1 MRSVCKIYK
10 LRKRFKRYTLSSETE
25 LGCLTNKIICL
36 KNCNFFLISACIF
49 IGNRNDQ
56 EFGTAIDIIKH
67 GGIRKMTNTETLS
80 YPVVQ
85 SREEKIENAATGVS
99 FIKDVK
105 NASDYELTQ
114 ASANGDMGA
123 FEEVY
128 NRHHRRVYAIC
139 LRMLKNVTEAE
150 DLTQDVF
157 IQLYRKIGSFR
168 GDSAFTTWLHRLTV
182 NQVLMHFRKRNVK
195 YEKTTEEGEAPI
207 QIVGGTE
214 NPRKMPVVD
223 KIALENAIEQL
234 PPGYKNVFIL
244 HDIEGYE
251 HEEVARILGCSVGT
265 SKSQLHKARLK
276 LRKLLQ
282 KKANPR
288 LVGVW

>member
-1 MRSVCKIYK
+1 
-10 LRKRFKRYTLSSETE
+10 
-25 LGCLTNKIICL
+25 
-36 KNCNFFLISACIF
+36 
-49 IGNRNDQ
+49 
-56 EFGTAIDIIKH
+56 
-67 GGIRKMTNTETLS
+67 MTRTETLD
-80 YPVVQ
+80 YPIWQ
-85 SREEKIENAATGVS
+85 EKAEAEKGA
-99 FIKDVK
+99 DVK
-105 NASDYELTQ
+105 HLENLDTASDYELAQ
-114 ASANGDMGA
+114 AASKGDMFA
-123 FEEVY
+123 FEETY
-128 NRHHRRVYAIC
+128 QRHHRRVYAIC
-139 LRMLKNVTEAE
+139 LRMLQNAAEAE

-182 NQVLMHFRKRNVK
+182 NQVLMHFRKRTVK
-195 YEKTTEEGEAPI
+195 FEKTTEEGETPV

-214 NPRKMPVVD
+214 NPRKMPIVD

-234 PPGYKNVFIL
+234 PNGYKNVFVL

-288 LVGVW
+288 LVGAW

>member
-1 MRSVCKIYK
+1 
-10 LRKRFKRYTLSSETE
+10 
-25 LGCLTNKIICL
+25 
-36 KNCNFFLISACIF
+36 
-49 IGNRNDQ
+49 
-56 EFGTAIDIIKH
+56 
-67 GGIRKMTNTETLS
+67 MTTTTETLS
-80 YPVVQ
+80 YPVWQ
-85 SREEKIENAATGVS
+85 DTESEKTDKTE
-99 FIKDVK
+99 FIKAEQTINVSSAKDF
-105 NASDYELTQ
+105 ELTQ
-114 ASANGDMGA
+114 AAAAGNMMA

-128 NRHHRRVYAIC
+128 QRHHRRVYSIC
-139 LRMLKNVTEAE
+139 LRMLQNATEAE

-195 YEKTTEEGEAPI
+195 FEKTTEEGETPV
-207 QIVGGTE
+207 QVVGGTE

-223 KIALENAIEQL
+223 KIAIENAIEQL
-234 PPGYKNVFIL
+234 PNGYRNVFVL
-244 HDIEGYE
+244 HDVEGYE

-282 KKANPR
+282 KKAPPR
-288 LVGVW
+288 LFGI